1 MKLCAN
7 LKYSKVYVDAA
18 FAVHPEKQSH
28 SGMFIT
34 LGIGAVYVTST
45 KQRLVTLSSTEAEVV
60 GVSDAV
66 THIIWTDDWLK
77 HQGYFCSDKTSE
89 VHCVRPTVDLQQDNM
104 SAIKLLS
111 NGKGRQSRLRHVHIR
126 HFFIKD
132 RVATGDVV
140 INYCPTSDM
149 IADVLTKPLSRVL
162 FEKFREMMGLFDP
175 TA

>member
-1 MKLCAN
+1 
-7 LKYSKVYVDAA
+7 
-18 FAVHPEKQSH
+18 
-28 SGMFIT
+28 
-34 LGIGAVYVTST
+34 
-45 KQRLVTLSSTEAEVV
+45 
-60 GVSDAV
+60 
-66 THIIWTDDWLK
+66 
-77 HQGYFCSDKTSE
+77 
-89 VHCVRPTVDLQQDNM
+89 M